1 MTDLTTPD
9 TLERLARRRVALKL
23 GLLAHASVFL
33 LVNVGLWLL
42 ARRLPVP
49 IWGWALGLAIHTV
62 VVAFRLS
69 VGEGLRER
77 MLAHERDALRRRGA
91 Q

>member
-1 MTDLTTPD
+1 MTDPTLPD
-9 TLERLARRRVALKL
+9 LERAARRRVALKF
-23 GLLAHASVFL
+23 GLLAHASVFV
-33 LVNVGLWLL
+33 LVNLGLWLL

-49 IWGWALGLAIHTV
+49 LWGWALGLAIHTA

-77 MLAHERDALRRRGA
+77 MLAREREVLRRRGA